1 MKICRSLIHRSNLLQ
16 LPCKTTEVESKTW
29 NKQLG
34 SPEHLLWHCHHHR
47 DQNSPLHSSWVC
59 ATATL
64 PKWAWQRHTDCHWP
78 SAQEPRAPRGCWGFQ
93 HNSLPLV
100 FSFTECPVL
109 GLKGMQPST
118 SEWSATEGSISMIT
132 PWQPKFGSD
141 IPTVKPDYHSQSPG
155 AAGYSTQPHTMAEWL
170 RNALS
175 LRTKIPHTICV
186 GKADRV
192 RVLLLYSL
200 QNKLQRKATENRT
213 SNKNNTSDS
222 SFLLVKKRPQRF
234 QLLFDA
240 QREEG
245 ILIMAWI

>member
-34 SPEHLLWHCHHHR
+34 SPEHLLWHCQNHC

-59 ATATL
+59 AMATL

-155 AAGYSTQPHTMAEWL
+155 PRS
-170 RNALS
+170 S
-175 LRTKIPHTICV
+175 
-186 GKADRV
+186 RV
-192 RVLLLYSL
+192 QYTASHNGRVAQECTLF
-200 QNKLQRKATENRT
+200 K
-213 SNKNNTSDS
+213 NKNPTYNMRG
-222 SFLLVKKRPQRF
+222 KGRQ
-234 QLLFDA
+234 
-240 QREEG
+240 G
-245 ILIMAWI
+245 